1 MATAGNCVQVDVAGL
16 PSETAKGAGDA
27 AGGGKGLEQILCLY
41 CSLFLVLLPAPLLSV
56 SVYHS
61 PSLFLWVSLMITV
74 SFPSALSHE
83 SQLFD
88 AGQLFQVSVSLLVEW
103 RYYQYSLH
111 WVESCPSEGIHELT
125 QCLAHRGGCP
135 TNVSCPLCCPCIYFF
150 SPLSSSCLQEK
161 TDVSLAIFT
170 K

>member
-61 PSLFLWVSLMITV
+61 PSLFL
-74 SFPSALSHE
+74 
-83 SQLFD
+83 
-88 AGQLFQVSVSLLVEW
+88 
-103 RYYQYSLH
+103 
-111 WVESCPSEGIHELT
+111 
-125 QCLAHRGGCP
+125 
-135 TNVSCPLCCPCIYFF
+135 
-150 SPLSSSCLQEK
+150 
-161 TDVSLAIFT
+161 
-170 K
+170 